1 MKTARAL
8 ASIGLVVSFTLL
20 LTPTSLSAQTGAA
33 SLTGIV
39 TDETGAAVPGATV
52 TATNQATNVEY
63 TAVSNEAGNYTVT
76 SLPVGTYVIK
86 AELSRFKTAAT
97 KPVQMEAQQT

>member
-39 TDETGAAVPGATV
+39 TDESGAADRPHRLQDGAGLARGNRRGPGRVSGAADRNRDRRRGHLRDDV
-52 TATNQATNVEY
+52 AGAAAQRAEQRS
-63 TAVSNEAGNYTVT
+63 AV
-76 SLPVGTYVIK
+76 
-86 AELSRFKTAAT
+86 AA
-97 KPVQMEAQQT
+97 AH